1 MNYIDIIKER
11 IFPDYISF
19 SKVLNRWKSSGDKV
33 IFTNGCFDLVHRG
46 HLDSLAK
53 AANLGDRLI
62 VGLNSDD
69 SVARLKG
76 IGRPLID
83 EESRAFLLASIFFV
97 DAVVVF
103 TEDTPQE
110 LISDIL
116 PDVLV
121 KGSDYAIHE
130 IAGHEVVQAN
140 GGEVVTIEIVPG
152 YSTSDILE
160 RIRLQQP

>member
-1 MNYIDIIKER
+1 MNYIDIIEEK
-11 IFPDYISF
+11 IFPDYIAF
-19 SKVLNRWKSSGDKV
+19 SEVLARWKGSGDKV

-46 HLDSLAK
+46 HIDSLAK

-97 DAVVVF
+97 DAVVIF
-103 TEDTPQE
+103 TEDTPE
-110 LISDIL
+110 GLISDVL
-116 PDVLV
+116 PDILV

-130 IAGHEVVQAN
+130 IAGHEVVLAN
-140 GGEVVTIEIVPG
+140 GGRVVTIDIVPG

>member
-1 MNYIDIIKER
+1 MNYIDIIKEK

-103 TEDTPQE
+103 TEDTPEE

-140 GGEVVTIEIVPG
+140 GGEVVTIDIVPG

>member
-1 MNYIDIIKER
+1 MNYIDIIKEK
-11 IFPDYISF
+11 IFPDYIAF
-19 SKVLNRWKSSGDKV
+19 SEVLNRWKSSGDKV

-46 HLDSLAK
+46 HIDSLAK

-97 DAVVVF
+97 DAVVIF
-103 TEDTPQE
+103 TEDTPE
-110 LISDIL
+110 GLISDVL
-116 PDVLV
+116 PDILV

-130 IAGHEVVQAN
+130 IAGHEVVMAN
-140 GGEVVTIEIVPG
+140 GGKVVTIDIVPG

>member
-1 MNYIDIIKER
+1 MNYIDIIKEK

-19 SKVLNRWKSSGDKV
+19 SEVLNRWRSSGDKV

-46 HLDSLAK
+46 HIDSLAK

-97 DAVVVF
+97 DAVVIF
-103 TEDTPQE
+103 TEDTPE
-110 LISDIL
+110 GLISDVL

-130 IAGHEVVQAN
+130 IAGHEVVLAN
-140 GGEVVTIEIVPG
+140 GGKVVTIDIVPG

>member
-1 MNYIDIIKER
+1 MNYIDIIKEK
-11 IFPDYISF
+11 IFPDYFSF

-83 EESRAFLLASIFFV
+83 EDSRAFMLASIFFI
-97 DAVVVF
+97 DAVVIF
-103 TEDTPQE
+103 CDDTPE
-110 LISDIL
+110 GLISDIL

-140 GGEVVTIEIVPG
+140 GGEVVTIDIVPG